1 MPYRLLVLLISSSIA
16 NNGVPTGEQIVRKS
30 YDDIP
35 VFQAGYQLE
44 QIEPWFQNNKL
55 KPNL

>member
-1 MPYRLLVLLISSSIA
+1 MPYRLPVLLISSSIA

-44 QIEPWFQNNKL
+44 QIEPWFQNDKL

>member
-1 MPYRLLVLLISSSIA
+1 MPYRLPVLLISSSIA
-16 NNGVPTGEQIVRKS
+16 KNGVPTGEQIVRKS

-44 QIEPWFQNNKL
+44 QIEPWFQNDKL